1 MSHLPTILSEMTA
14 IVDSYHAAVHP
25 IGTLIDMRRMLAGWN
40 WSLST
45 YVKQTYGSKALTYA
59 KRKHDTAKYIVGEI
73 ERDEQT
79 TGTKPRPMSRLEQ
92 QAEASQQVLDSRR
105 AEALADAEYEGV
117 KAMLFAAKE
126 VLHAMSQEI
135 ADARDERNYQEHP
148 ATTQQ
153 HQPPTK

>member
-14 IVDSYHAAVHP
+14 IVDSYHAQAHP
-25 IGTLIDMRRMLAGWN
+25 IGTLIDMRRQLAGWN

-59 KRKHDTAKYIVGEI
+59 KRKHDTAAYIMGEI

-92 QAEASQQVLDSRR
+92 QAEASKQVLESRR
-105 AEALADAEYEGV
+105 QEALADAEFEGV

-126 VLHAMSQEI
+126 VLHAMAQEI
-135 ADARDERNYQEHP
+135 ADARDERNYQEN

-153 HQPPTK
+153 TQPPTK